1 LKKKHLRNRKVAMRV
16 LVCGGA
22 GYIGSNMAAM
32 LAAEGLEPVV
42 YDNLSKG
49 HKAAIKGMEFVE
61 GDLDDYEL
69 LVVTLNRFKIEA
81 VMHFAAF
88 IEVAESVEEPLKYYH
103 NNVSNTRVVL
113 SAMEAAGVEKFVF
126 SSSAAVYGMP
136 EIVPITEDLPKEPI
150 SPYGETKWASERM
163 CQWQSR
169 AGKLR
174 YASLRYFN
182 AAGAGFDSTLGEDH
196 RPESHLIPLI
206 IFAAMG
212 RRDSVKIYGTDYDT
226 PDGTCVRDY
235 IHIED
240 LCRAH
245 LLALEKLGESRELI
259 YNLGNGKGY
268 SVREVID
275 TVRKVSGK
283 DFKIVEADRRPGD
296 PPVLTSDASK
306 AEQQLGWQRKY
317 PDLESIV
324 ATAWKWHSKFP
335 DGYPD

>member
-1 LKKKHLRNRKVAMRV
+1 MRV

-49 HKAAIKGMEFVE
+49 HKAAVKGIKFVN
-61 GDLDDYEL
+61 GDLEDYEL
-69 LVVTLNRFKIEA
+69 LVVTLKRFEIEA

-88 IEVAESVEEPLKYYH
+88 IDVAESVEQPLRYYH
-103 NNVSNTRVVL
+103 NNVCGTRTVL
-113 SAMEAAGVEKFVF
+113 GAMEVAGVEKFVF
-126 SSSAAVYGMP
+126 SSTAAVYGVP
-136 EIVPITEDLPKEPI
+136 ERIPATEDLPTQPI
-150 SPYGETKWASERM
+150 NPYGQTKLCCEQM
-163 CQWQSR
+163 CHWQSE

-174 YASLRYFN
+174 CASLRYFN
-182 AAGAGFDSTLGEDH
+182 AAGAGFDSSLGEDH
-196 RPESHLIPLI
+196 RPESHLIPLTI
-206 IFAAMG
+206 QAAMG
-212 RRDSVKIYGTDYDT
+212 KLDSVKIFGTDYDT

-235 IHIED
+235 IHVED

-245 LLALEKLGESRELI
+245 LLALEKLDESGELI

-275 TVRKVSGK
+275 TVRKVAVK

-306 AEQQLGWQRKY
+306 AEQELGWRREY

-324 ATAWKWHSKFP
+324 ATAWKWHNKFP
-335 DGYPD
+335 DGYPE

>member
-1 LKKKHLRNRKVAMRV
+1 MRV

-32 LAAEGLEPVV
+32 LAAGGQEPVV

-49 HKAAIKGMEFVE
+49 HKAAVKGIKFVN
-61 GDLDDYEL
+61 GDLEDYEL
-69 LVVTLNRFKIEA
+69 LVVTLKRYEIEA

-88 IEVAESVEEPLKYYH
+88 IDVAESVEQPLRYYH
-103 NNVSNTRVVL
+103 NNVCGTRTVL
-113 SAMEAAGVEKFVF
+113 GAMKAAGVEKFVF
-126 SSSAAVYGMP
+126 SSTAAVYGIP
-136 EIVPITEDLPKEPI
+136 QRVPITEDLPTQPI
-150 SPYGETKWASERM
+150 NPYGQTKLCCEQM
-163 CQWQSR
+163 CHWQSE
-169 AGKLR
+169 AGRLR

-182 AAGAGFDSTLGEDH
+182 AAGAGFDCSLGEDH

-206 IFAAMG
+206 IFVAMG
-212 RRDSVKIYGTDYDT
+212 RRDSVKIFGTDYDT
-226 PDGTCVRDY
+226 PDGTGVRDY

-245 LLALEKLGESRELI
+245 LLALERLDESRELI
-259 YNLGNGKGY
+259 YNLGNGRGY
-268 SVREVID
+268 SVREVMD
-275 TVRKVSGK
+275 TVREVSGK

-306 AEQQLGWQRKY
+306 AEQQLGWRRKY

-324 ATAWKWHSKFP
+324 ATAWKWHNKFP
-335 DGYPD
+335 DGYPE